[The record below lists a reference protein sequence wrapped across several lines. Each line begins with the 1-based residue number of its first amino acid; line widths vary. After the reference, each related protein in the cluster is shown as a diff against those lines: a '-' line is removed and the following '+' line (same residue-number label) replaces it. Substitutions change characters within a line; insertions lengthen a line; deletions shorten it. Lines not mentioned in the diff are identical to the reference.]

1 MQKSQKNG
9 SLTNFFYI
17 WRIIII
23 MAEAKSTISKNKKG
37 GVNYVSSIL
46 GVATVLLLLGVLGWV
61 VINTSQLSRS
71 FKEAVQVE
79 VQFNDNTRDEM
90 GMALME
96 VLKQHE
102 FTKSAEYITKEQAAK
117 DYQLMNNEN
126 FSEVIDINPLYS
138 SIILHLNEKYI
149 NKDSLLLIKELIMK
163 SNIVRDVDYKPT
175 LVDIMNN
182 KVKTI
187 GAAILGISILLIL
200 LVIFMIDN
208 TIRLAMYSNRFLIK
222 TMQMV
227 GATRWFISKPFAL
240 RAILNGFIS
249 AVLAILGV
257 MLTKKLLDKVIPE
270 LQGLHNTQ
278 AMIILY
284 LIIILLGVAI
294 STISTHR
301 SVIKYLKTSLDDLY

>member
-1 MQKSQKNG
+1 LNDYKKMSEIKSAIN
-9 SLTNFFYI
+9 
-17 WRIIII
+17 
-23 MAEAKSTISKNKKG
+23 KSKKG
-37 GVNYVSSIL
+37 GVNYVSAIL
-46 GVATVLLLLGVLGWV
+46 GVATVLLLLGVLGWI
-61 VINTSQLSRS
+61 VINTRQLSRS

-90 GMALME
+90 GMALLK
-96 VLKQHE
+96 VLEQHE
-102 FTKSAEYITKEQAAK
+102 FTKSTEFISKEQAAK

-149 NKDSLLLIKELIMK
+149 NKDSLVKIKDFIMQ

-187 GAAILGISILLIL
+187 GAAILGVSILLIL

-227 GATRWFISKPFAL
+227 GATRWFISKPFAI
-240 RAILNGFIS
+240 RAVLNGFIS
-249 AVLAILGV
+249 AILAILGV
-257 MLTKKLLDKVIPE
+257 VLTKHLLEKVIPE
-270 LQGLHNTQ
+270 LKGLDSNS
-278 AMIILY
+278 AMYILY
-284 LIIILLGVAI
+284 AIIIILGVAI

>member
-1 MQKSQKNG
+1 LYIS
-9 SLTNFFYI
+9 FFIFDIY
-17 WRIIII
+17 II
-23 MAEAKSTISKNKKG
+23 MAENKIVASKNKKG
-37 GVNYVSSIL
+37 GVNYVSAIL
-46 GVATVLLLLGVLGWV
+46 GVATVLLLLGILGWV
-61 VINTSQLSRS
+61 VINAKQLSRS

-90 GMALME
+90 GQSLMK
-96 VLKQHE
+96 VLQGHE

-149 NKDSLLLIKELIMK
+149 NADSLIHIKQLIMK

-175 LVDIMNN
+175 LVDVMNN
-182 KVKTI
+182 KVRTI
-187 GAAILGISILLIL
+187 GFAILGISILLIL

-227 GATRWFISKPFAL
+227 GATRWFISKPFAI
-240 RAILNGFIS
+240 RATINGFIS
-249 AVLAILGV
+249 AIIAIIGVLFF
-257 MLTKKLLDKVIPE
+257 KHLLEKIIPE
-270 LQGLHNTQ
+270 LKGLHTGQN
-278 AMIILY
+278 MLILY
-284 LIIILLGVAI
+284 FIIILLGVAI

>member
-1 MQKSQKNG
+1 MADGIVSNNKS
-9 SLTNFFYI
+9 
-17 WRIIII
+17 
-23 MAEAKSTISKNKKG
+23 KKG
-37 GVNYVSSIL
+37 GVNYVSAIL
-46 GVATVLLLLGVLGWV
+46 GVATVLLLLGILGWV
-61 VINTSQLSRS
+61 VINARQLSRS

-90 GMALME
+90 GQALMK
-96 VLKQHE
+96 VLEGHE
-102 FTKSAEYITKEQAAK
+102 FTKSAEYMTKEQAAK
-117 DYQLMNNEN
+117 DYQAMNNEN

-149 NKDSLLLIKELIMK
+149 NADSLIRIKQLIMK

-175 LVDIMNN
+175 LVDVMNN
-182 KVKTI
+182 KVRTI
-187 GAAILGISILLIL
+187 GLAILAISILLIL

-227 GATRWFISKPFAL
+227 GATRWFISKPFAI
-240 RAILNGFIS
+240 RAVINGFIS
-249 AVLAILGV
+249 AVLAIIGV
-257 MLTKKLLDKVIPE
+257 LLFKHFLEKLIPE
-270 LQGLHNTQ
+270 LKGLHTNQ
-278 AMIILY
+278 NMLVLY
-284 LIIILLGVAI
+284 IVIILLGVAI

>member
-1 MQKSQKNG
+1 
-9 SLTNFFYI
+9 
-17 WRIIII
+17 
-23 MAEAKSTISKNKKG
+23 MAEERVIISKNKKG
-37 GVNYVSSIL
+37 GVNYVSAIL
-46 GVATVLLLLGVLGWV
+46 GVATVLLLLGILGWI
-61 VINTSQLSRS
+61 VINARQISRS

-79 VQFNDNTRDEM
+79 VQFNDNTRDEL
-90 GMALME
+90 GQNLMK
-96 VLKQHE
+96 VLQEHE

-117 DYQLMNNEN
+117 DYQLMNNEQ
-126 FSEVIDINPLYS
+126 FDDVIDINPLYS

-149 NKDSLLLIKELIMK
+149 NKDSLVRIKDFIMQ

-175 LVDIMNN
+175 LVDLMNN

-187 GAAILGISILLIL
+187 GAAILGISALLIF

-227 GATRWFISKPFAL
+227 GATRWFISKPFAI
-240 RAILNGFIS
+240 RAVLNGFLS
-249 AVLAILGV
+249 AVIAIFGV
-257 MLTKKLLDKVIPE
+257 VLIKHLLEKMIPE
-270 LQGLHNTQ
+270 LKGLHSNS
-278 AMIILY
+278 AMFLLY
-284 LIIILLGVAI
+284 AIIILLGVAI

>member
-1 MQKSQKNG
+1 
-9 SLTNFFYI
+9 
-17 WRIIII
+17 
-23 MAEAKSTISKNKKG
+23 MAEERVIISKNKKG
-37 GVNYVSSIL
+37 GVNYVSAIL
-46 GVATVLLLLGVLGWV
+46 GVATVLLLLGILGWI
-61 VINTSQLSRS
+61 VINARQISRS

-79 VQFNDNTRDEM
+79 VQFNDNTRDEL
-90 GMALME
+90 GQNLMK
-96 VLKQHE
+96 VLQEHE

-117 DYQLMNNEN
+117 DYQLMNNEQ
-126 FSEVIDINPLYS
+126 FDDVIDINPLYS

-149 NKDSLLLIKELIMK
+149 NKDSLVRIKDFIMQ

-175 LVDIMNN
+175 LVDLMNN

-187 GAAILGISILLIL
+187 GAAILGISALLIF

-227 GATRWFISKPFAL
+227 GATRWFISKPFAI
-240 RAILNGFIS
+240 RAVFNGFLS
-249 AVLAILGV
+249 AVIAIFGV
-257 MLTKKLLDKVIPE
+257 VLIKHLLEKMIPE
-270 LQGLHNTQ
+270 LKGLHSNS
-278 AMIILY
+278 AMFLLY
-284 LIIILLGVAI
+284 AIIILLGVAI